1 MNTVSIVLLK
11 HYRHRGGA
19 EGGFGLGNFTS
30 LGTYDPRK
38 EYQTLRLE
46 RADEVVG
53 HLGALKAPRMV
64 LEQPVGQRCRLGDG
78 VVDHLGRGLGVGVEA
93 GDVVM
98 HLDSFLVSTMNEV

>member
-1 MNTVSIVLLK
+1 MGARK
-11 HYRHRGGA
+11 GGRA
-19 EGGFGLGNFTS
+19 WDFTS
-30 LGTYDPRK
+30 LGTYDPRE

-46 RADEVVG
+46 CADEVVG

-98 HLDSFLVSTMNEV
+98 HLDFVFLVSTMDEV